1 MKKYAN
7 ILHIMGRKFNSA
19 QDASVLG
26 GQIRQ
31 ARIDRGLTLVS
42 LGRAVRVDQ
51 SQISRYE
58 RGQMISVSKNLQ
70 KICNFLQINDDP
82 SRFSVASTSLGEKVD
97 ELIRLAPEYEP
108 AVMRFVDA
116 LEALLTATHSAIKSA
131 GRETNPAK

>member
-31 ARIDRGLTLVS
+31 ARLSKGLTLVC
-42 LGRAVRVDQ
+42 LGRAVNVDQ

-70 KICNFLQINDDP
+70 KICTFLQINDDP
-82 SRFSVASTSLGEKVD
+82 DRFSTASTSLGRKVD
-97 ELIRLAPEYEP
+97 ELIRLAPECEP
-108 AVMRFVDA
+108 AVMKLVDA
-116 LEALLTATHSAIKSA
+116 LEGLLTAAYVDINST
-131 GRETNPAK
+131 GRVTPPME